1 MVLRYAVA
9 GFGICRQ
16 IRNICIRNFS
26 STTYWVGGKITT
38 IINIKKL
45 ERKQSFE
52 CPSLQVMLR
61 CEFFLWQ
68 RVSASKWFLLHDS
81 LFAQRVWSTKFSF
94 VTFHIGNHTTTNQQN
109 ERTQTLAMSIIQIA
123 DCECLLWME
132 FSHWMISWPR
142 QSCLPEHNATQCWKT
157 TKRTM
162 DNNYYHWAMDFIMAK
177 EWVRLWIPNY
187 IKGWLVFIIDW
198 LSWTTDLMSSKWKV
212 CLKTSLPLS
221 LKIPFSRDPTML

>member
-52 CPSLQVMLR
+52 CPSLKVMLR

-109 ERTQTLAMSIIQIA
+109 ERTQTLAMSIIQIV
-123 DCECLLWME
+123 DRECLLLNG
-132 FSHWMISWPR
+132 ILTLNDIVTAAI
-142 QSCLPEHNATQCWKT
+142 LPSRTQCNSVLK
-157 TKRTM
+157 
-162 DNNYYHWAMDFIMAK
+162 DNKANY
-177 EWVRLWIPNY
+177 
-187 IKGWLVFIIDW
+187 G
-198 LSWTTDLMSSKWKV
+198 
-212 CLKTSLPLS
+212 
-221 LKIPFSRDPTML
+221 